1 MTRYWLPA
9 APHTQGGGQAPQTQP
24 VVLDGFRRDEDTIGA
39 GAKRVEGGGRGRTG
53 EIAVA
58 QLGRGRD
65 LARGDGVEILQ
76 VRTDVGEGVSHR
88 GRRVNAGN
96 VGNGVERGG
105 GELTIRRGGDDDIAA

>member
-65 LARGDGVEILQ
+65 LARVDGVEILQ
-76 VRTDVGEGVSHR
+76 VRTDVSEGGTHPGPR
-88 GRRVNAGN
+88 GSGRSS
-96 VGNGVERGG
+96 GNGAERGG
-105 GELTIRRGGDDDIAA
+105 GELAIR